1 MGLDCV
7 QSWELDHYAMR
18 FYTLPNQNPGKKALP
33 QSPFSESL
41 FTDLYQLTMAQ
52 SYYQSGQRGRATFS
66 LFFRNF
72 PRNRAYYVF
81 CGLESAVEYLE
92 NLAFSEGD
100 LDRLRTL
107 GIFDSDFLEYLS
119 GLSFSGDVRAMRE
132 GEVFFEDEPV
142 IEVSGPIIECQL
154 AETFI
159 LNRVNLESMLATK
172 AARVVNAAAGRS
184 VVDFAAR
191 RTHGLDAGM
200 RQARSSYIAGFAG
213 TSNVAAAAE
222 FGIPAVGTMSHSF
235 ISSFESEREAFVS
248 YAESFPD
255 SSTFLVDTYD
265 TLDGVANATEVAKN
279 MELNGHRL
287 GAIRLDSGDLDS
299 LSRSSRELLDGAGL
313 GYVRIL
319 ASGGLD
325 EYSIAEMVSAGA
337 PIDGFGV
344 GTRVGTSADAPYTD
358 FVYKLVEYDG
368 RPIMKFSE
376 DKVYLPGPKQVS
388 RHIGFDGTMRLDMIY
403 GADEYAPGRGGE
415 PLLLPIMENG
425 KRARALPSLDE
436 IRTFHT
442 RRVAML
448 PSGLLGPE
456 PRGRYRVRVSEDLVK
471 LGQRTEER
479 IRSGA
484 GD

>member
-1 MGLDCV
+1 MLL
-7 QSWELDHYAMR
+7 S
-18 FYTLPNQNPGKKALP
+18 PN
-33 QSPFSESL
+33 SVSL

-52 SYYQSGQRGRATFS
+52 SYYQSGQQGRATFS

-72 PRNRAYYVF
+72 PPNRAYYVF
-81 CGLESAVEYLE
+81 CGLESVVEYLE
-92 NLAFSEGD
+92 NLAFSESD
-100 LDRLRTL
+100 LDSLRTL
-107 GIFDSDFLEYLS
+107 GIFDSDFLECLG

-142 IEVSGPIIECQL
+142 VEVSGPIIECQL

-172 AARVVNAAAGRS
+172 AARVVNAAEGRS

-213 TSNVAAAAE
+213 TSNVAAASE
-222 FGIPAVGTMSHSF
+222 FGIPAVGTMSHSY
-235 ISSFESEREAFVS
+235 ISSFGSEREAFAAYVQ
-248 YAESFPD
+248 SFPD
-255 SSTFLVDTYD
+255 STTLLVDTYD
-265 TLDGVANATEVAKN
+265 TLDGVKNAIATAKE
-279 MELNGHRL
+279 MEARGHRL
-287 GAIRLDSGDLDS
+287 RAIRLDSGDLAY
-299 LSRSSRELLDGAGL
+299 LARRSREMLNEAGL
-313 GYVRIL
+313 GYVQIL

-325 EYSIAEMVSAGA
+325 EYSIAKLVSEGA

-344 GTRVGTSADAPYTD
+344 GTRVGASADAPYTD

-388 RHIGFDGTMRLDMIY
+388 RHIGFDGTMRLDMIH
-403 GADEYAPGRGGE
+403 GADEYAPGRVGE
-415 PLLLPIMENG
+415 PLLMPVMEDG
-425 KRARALPSLDE
+425 RRTRALPSLDE
-436 IRTFHT
+436 IRTFHS
-442 RRVAML
+442 RRAAML
-448 PSGLLGPE
+448 PSRLRGSEPE
-456 PRGRYRVRVSEDLVK
+456 GRYRVRVSDDLEK
-471 LGQRTEER
+471 LGQRTREQ
-479 IRSGA
+479 IGSDA

>member
-1 MGLDCV
+1 MHPSRLTIMPLDSTLCPTHLGN
-7 QSWELDHYAMR
+7 EAMP
-18 FYTLPNQNPGKKALP
+18 L
-33 QSPFSESL
+33 SDSL
-41 FTDLYQLTMAQ
+41 YTDLYQLTMAQ

-72 PRNRAYYVF
+72 PPNRAYYVF

-92 NLAFSEGD
+92 NLAFSEED
-100 LDRLRTL
+100 IRALNSL
-107 GIFDSDFLEYLS
+107 GIFDARFLEYLD

-142 IEVSGPIIECQL
+142 MEVSGPIIECQL

-159 LNRVNLESMLATK
+159 LNKVNLESMLATK
-172 AARVVNAAAGRS
+172 AARVVDAAEGRS

-235 ISSFESEREAFVS
+235 ISSFGSEREAFS
-248 YAESFPD
+248 AYAESFPD
-255 SSTFLVDTYD
+255 DTTLLVDTYD
-265 TLDGVANATEVAKN
+265 TLDGVANAIAVATE
-279 MELNGHRL
+279 MEADGHRL
-287 GAIRLDSGDLDS
+287 RAVRLDSGDLS
-299 LSRSSRELLDGAGL
+299 HLARRSREMLDEAGL
-313 GYVRIL
+313 GYVQIL

-325 EYSIAEMVSAGA
+325 EYSIAELVSAGA
-337 PIDGFGV
+337 PIGGFGV
-344 GTRVGTSADAPYTD
+344 GTRVGASADAPYTD

-376 DKVYLPGPKQVS
+376 DKVYLPGLKQVS
-388 RHIGFDGTMRLDMIY
+388 RHVGFDGTMRLDMIH
-403 GADEYAPGRGGE
+403 GADEHAAGGGGE
-415 PLLLPIMENG
+415 PLLLPVMEDG
-425 KRARALPSLDE
+425 KRTRALPSLDE
-436 IRTFHT
+436 IRTFHS

-448 PSGLLGPE
+448 PSGLTGPE
-456 PRGRYRVRVSEDLVK
+456 PRGRYRVRVSDDLVK
-471 LGQRTEER
+471 LGQQTRKR

>member
-1 MGLDCV
+1 M
-7 QSWELDHYAMR
+7 S
-18 FYTLPNQNPGKKALP
+18 

-72 PRNRAYYVF
+72 PPNRAYYVF

-92 NLAFSEGD
+92 NLAFGEDDIAAMRG
-100 LDRLRTL
+100 L
-107 GIFDSDFLEYLS
+107 GLFDSGFLDYLR
-119 GLSFSGDVRAMRE
+119 GLRFGGDVRAMRE

-142 IEVSGPIIECQL
+142 MEVNGNIIECQL

-172 AARVVNAAAGRS
+172 AARVVDAAEGRS

-222 FGIPAVGTMSHSF
+222 FGIPAVGTMSHSY
-235 ISSFESEREAFVS
+235 ISSFGNEREAFS
-248 YAESFPD
+248 AYAESFPD
-255 SSTFLVDTYD
+255 STTLLVDTYD
-265 TLDGVANATEVAKN
+265 TLGGVANAITVAKD
-279 MELNGHRL
+279 MEARGHRL
-287 GAIRLDSGDLDS
+287 RAIRLDSGDLNS
-299 LSRSSRELLDGAGL
+299 LSRRSREMLDDTGL
-313 GYVRIL
+313 GYVQIL

-325 EYSIAEMVSAGA
+325 EYSIAELVSVGA
-337 PIDGFGV
+337 PIDRFGV
-344 GTRVGTSADAPYTD
+344 GTRVGASADAPYTD

-368 RPIMKFSE
+368 RPVMKFSE
-376 DKVYLPGPKQVS
+376 DKVYLPGSKQVS
-388 RHIGFDGTMRLDMIY
+388 RHVGFDGTMRLDMIH
-403 GADEYAPGRGGE
+403 GADEYTPGRGGE
-415 PLLLPIMENG
+415 PLLLPVMEDG
-425 KRARALPSLDE
+425 RRTRALPTLDE
-436 IRTFHT
+436 IRAFHS

-448 PSGLLGPE
+448 PSRLLGPE
-456 PRGRYRVRVSEDLVK
+456 PGGRYRVRVSDDLVN
-471 LGQRTEER
+471 LGQRTRER
-479 IRSGA
+479 IGSGA
-484 GD
+484 GE

>member
-1 MGLDCV
+1 MS
-7 QSWELDHYAMR
+7 QS
-18 FYTLPNQNPGKKALP
+18 
-33 QSPFSESL
+33 SFSESL

-72 PRNRAYYVF
+72 PPNRAYYVF

-92 NLAFSEGD
+92 NLAFSEND

-107 GIFDSDFLEYLS
+107 GIFDPGFLKYL
-119 GLSFSGDVRAMRE
+119 GRLSFSGDVRAMRE
-132 GEVFFEDEPV
+132 GEIFFEDEPV

-154 AETFI
+154 VETFI

-172 AARVVNAAAGRS
+172 AARVVDAAGGRS

-222 FGIPAVGTMSHSF
+222 FGVPAVGTMSHSY
-235 ISSFESEREAFVS
+235 ISSFGSEREAFAA

-255 SSTFLVDTYD
+255 STTLLVDTYD
-265 TLDGVANATEVAKN
+265 TLGGVVNAIVVAQD
-279 MELNGHRL
+279 MEARGHRL
-287 GAIRLDSGDLDS
+287 RAIRLDSGDLAH
-299 LSRSSRELLDGAGL
+299 LARRSREMLDEASL
-313 GYVRIL
+313 GYVQIL

-325 EYSIAEMVSAGA
+325 EYSIAGLVSAGA

-344 GTRVGTSADAPYTD
+344 GTRVGASADAPYTD
-358 FVYKLVEYDG
+358 FVYKLVEYDN
-368 RPIMKFSE
+368 RPVMKFSE

-388 RHIGFDGTMRLDMIY
+388 RHIGFDGTMRLDMIH
-403 GADEYAPGRGGE
+403 GANEHAPGRGGE
-415 PLLLPIMENG
+415 PLLLPVMENG
-425 KRARALPSLDE
+425 KRTRALPSLDE
-436 IRTFHT
+436 IRTFHS

-448 PSGLLGPE
+448 PPRLLGPE
-456 PRGRYRVRVSEDLVK
+456 PKGPYRVRVSDDLVK
-471 LGQRTEER
+471 LGQRTRER
-479 IRSGA
+479 IGSGA
-484 GD
+484 GT